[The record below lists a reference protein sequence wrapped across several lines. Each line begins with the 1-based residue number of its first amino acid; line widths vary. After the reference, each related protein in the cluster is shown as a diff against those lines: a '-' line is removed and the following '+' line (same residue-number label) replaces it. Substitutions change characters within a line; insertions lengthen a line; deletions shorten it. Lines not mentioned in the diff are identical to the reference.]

1 MQHTE
6 MLSLDDFDHWVPKF
20 CIFVVSENPLA
31 YSHFGI
37 CWFLNSLHFV
47 KSPKFDPCGSYLV
60 RPQPTCTR
68 VWPESKVGM
77 GRGWDL
83 TLCESTWGKSDNHD
97 HDSQSQHV
105 GLLLKMECTNS
116 KHLQPISDS
125 TKVDKKNRKTR
136 ISLSS
141 VGWWSTWFHGK
152 YSKYGG
158 MSHQCEPWNLVD
170 QYIQSEPHASL
181 VWFRV
186 TPRDSHFFGGG
197 SAAVQKLQVMIT
209 IPRSSATTRTSAAQG
224 TIPR

>member
-1 MQHTE
+1 
-6 MLSLDDFDHWVPKF
+6 
-20 CIFVVSENPLA
+20 
-31 YSHFGI
+31 
-37 CWFLNSLHFV
+37 V

-125 TKVDKKNRKTR
+125 TKVDKKTEKHG
-136 ISLSS
+136 SL
-141 VGWWSTWFHGK
+141 
-152 YSKYGG
+152 
-158 MSHQCEPWNLVD
+158 
-170 QYIQSEPHASL
+170 
-181 VWFRV
+181 
-186 TPRDSHFFGGG
+186 
-197 SAAVQKLQVMIT
+197 
-209 IPRSSATTRTSAAQG
+209 
-224 TIPR
+224 